1 MNTFLLQALSGNNSW
16 ISYFSVVLITIG
28 FFFIGQI
35 PISLLLY
42 DNELSSELYTPQIQQ
57 IISYPIFFLL
67 LNLQFILALAALIL
81 FTYLLQRRSPLTLLT
96 SASTFRFNRLGWG
109 MLVTLFVIIV
119 SEIIYY
125 ILHPNDYTWQFEAQ
139 KFFPFLLVA
148 ILIFP
153 IQTGFEEVFFRGYIF
168 QGIAI
173 GSRSII
179 LGWIISSVLFG
190 LAHSFNTEIA
200 EYGMFKML
208 FIYIFYGLALGFVSI
223 YTQGLEV
230 AMGFHLINN
239 LYIALVK
246 IYQGSS
252 LQTPAL
258 FKISNPNPNY
268 MIGEAI
274 IGMLIF
280 IFLAI
285 YPYKTKHW
293 MQLFTYNTRH
303 KIQ

>member
-1 MNTFLLQALSGNNSW
+1 MNAFLSQALSGNNSW

-42 DNELSSELYTPQIQQ
+42 NTELSTELYTPKIQQ
-57 IISYPIFFLL
+57 IMSYHIFFLL

-81 FTYLLQRRSPLTLLT
+81 FTYLLHRRSPLTLFT
-96 SASTFRFNRLGWG
+96 SAHTFRFNRLGWG
-109 MLVTLFVIIV
+109 MLVTIFVISI

-125 ILHPNDYTWQFEAQ
+125 IFHPNNYIWQFDAE

-153 IQTGFEEVFFRGYIF
+153 IQIGFEEVFFRGYIF
-168 QGIAI
+168 QGISI

-179 LGWIISSVLFG
+179 FGWIISSILFG
-190 LAHSFNTEIA
+190 LAHSFNTEIS
-200 EYGMFKML
+200 EYGLFKML

-258 FKISNPNPNY
+258 FKISNPNPDY
-268 MIGEAI
+268 MIAEAV

-280 IFLAI
+280 TFLAI

-293 MQLFTYNTRH
+293 MQLFSYNSRHITR
-303 KIQ
+303 